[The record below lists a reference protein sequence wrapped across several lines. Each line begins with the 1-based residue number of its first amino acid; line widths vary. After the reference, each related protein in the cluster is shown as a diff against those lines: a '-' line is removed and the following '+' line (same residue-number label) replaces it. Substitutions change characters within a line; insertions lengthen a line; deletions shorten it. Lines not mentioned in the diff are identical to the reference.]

1 MDSVR
6 HQVHS
11 AFKGLAEAVL
21 PVRSAAGGFRSSGVL
36 SPDEF
41 VLAGDFLVATC
52 PTWGWEVRQG
62 GGRGSGGALTTPR
75 ATERLASS
83 PQALPPSR

>member
-1 MDSVR
+1 MRGGVVVFDSEAQSASSVSSVMDNVR

-11 AFKGLAEAVL
+11 AFKGIAEAVL

-41 VLAGDFLVATC
+41 VLAGDFLVAAC
-52 PTWGWEVRQG
+52 PTWGWEVRV
-62 GGRGSGGALTTPR
+62 R
-75 ATERLASS
+75 AG
-83 PQALPPSR
+83 